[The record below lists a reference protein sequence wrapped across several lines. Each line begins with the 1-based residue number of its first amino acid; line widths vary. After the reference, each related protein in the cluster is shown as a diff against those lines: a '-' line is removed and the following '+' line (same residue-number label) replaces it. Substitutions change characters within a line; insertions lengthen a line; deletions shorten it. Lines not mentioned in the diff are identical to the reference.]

1 MTENELITSCKNGN
15 RLAQRD
21 LFNRFAPKM
30 YVICLRYARHRL
42 EAEDIMQDAFIKV
55 FKNLEQFQFKGS
67 FEGWIKRIM
76 INTALKNYQKSSF
89 QKEEIGI
96 HDSYNES
103 TSAKAYSILGKE
115 ELLKLVNDLPN
126 GYRLVF
132 NLYAIE
138 GFKHKEIAE
147 MLNIDEGTSRSQL
160 LKARKVLQQRILE
173 LEKISL

>member
-1 MTENELITSCKNGN
+1 MTEKELIISCKKGD
-15 RLAQRD
+15 RKAQKD
-21 LFNRFAPKM
+21 LFNRFASKM
-30 YVICLRYARHRL
+30 YVLCLRYARHRL

-55 FKNLEQFQFKGS
+55 FKNLDQFQFKGS
-67 FEGWIKRIM
+67 FEGWVKRIM

-103 TSAKAYSILGKE
+103 SSAKAYSNLGQQ
-115 ELLKLVNDLPN
+115 ELLKLINDLPN
-126 GYRLVF
+126 GYKLVF

-138 GFKHKEIAE
+138 GFKHKEIAK
-147 MLNIDEGTSRSQL
+147 MLQIDEGTSRSQL
-160 LKARKVLQQRILE
+160 LKARKALQQKIIE

>member
-1 MTENELITSCKNGN
+1 MTDKELITLCKNGN

-21 LFNRFAPKM
+21 LFNKFAPKM

-55 FKNLEQFQFKGS
+55 YKNLDQFQFKGS

-76 INTALKNYQKSSF
+76 INTALKNYNKSSF
-89 QKEEIGI
+89 QKEQIGI
-96 HDSYNES
+96 HESYNES
-103 TSAKAYSILGKE
+103 TSAKAYSNLGQT
-115 ELLKLVNDLPN
+115 ELLNLVNELPN
-126 GYRLVF
+126 GYKLVF

-147 MLNIDEGTSRSQL
+147 VLNIDEGTSRSQL
-160 LKARKVLQQRILE
+160 LKARKVLQQRIVE